1 MKLKD
6 LTVDLSRNDNSHN
19 NRSLNIGPLSDGLN
33 FIYGERGAGKSTIRN
48 LVSELLLDSS
58 KPNLAQRAAANRN
71 KIRVVV
77 DTGSGRFQIVR
88 DLNGDLSSTLVNG
101 IGTTTRSTPAVSL
114 PSLDLDRE
122 LADSFSFVT
131 FRNSESR
138 QERMHATLQNR
149 FRVPLGPDAAMGNV
163 DAPRLQQQRIQLQSQ
178 IDALHSELTQLRSQ
192 RAAIDTESSISFN
205 DINTAELDRQ
215 IALLT
220 TQLGELDPN
229 RIRLEMDS
237 LQQEA
242 ARLRLDISNT
252 AVTVEKPQP
261 SQYVPTLYRL
271 LDEIDQQIREVR
283 IVQSNVQRHRVRLKE
298 EMEFRN
304 SVSVDETNHPY
315 HRAREILRQIESRIN
330 NADTRGDQWL
340 EDHGTVD
347 AKQVSN
353 FLDETC
359 RSVRDDLQ
367 TLCDE
372 LSNQYRE
379 LRNHS
384 ATYELKELRHNFTHL
399 SELIQQLLGR
409 RDSVVAEINVAD
421 PAGADAIRRAA
432 PEFCQLAVASGHLAA
447 RQQYV
452 GPVSDLIDR
461 AHLVNRVTRDTS
473 LQQQQLAALENRL
486 AALRA
491 SLDMADSESIRITR
505 EINDL
510 TMRKSSLAT
519 MHLTQRRENTA
530 RLDEQIRNVELNIRS
545 LTDQLAK
552 IPLNFVTPHPLLVT
566 ASNILQHLTSG
577 DYLRVWLG
585 SDRNVLEVQ
594 DRHLKTHRTGSI
606 AEAGISQLV
615 HLSLVLAANETNTS
629 LNCPLILDGLFSDL
643 KSNRVDPALET
654 LSRWC
659 SQNMRQVLLLTQHRF
674 LADRLPDSPVWVIEP
689 ETNASNWRPA
699 TQETLNLAQT
709 HVANLTKPHTER
721 TVDLR
726 HEQVYSGT
734 PIAEYPRSPLPR
746 PYPLSKYPRTT
757 DRDRVSDMATLD
769 QYETYA
775 NVPQPQPKRPA
786 PAPSRVPTP
795 PRTVTANVN
804 EFATRMPIQKT
815 EVVSPSTVGDRIK
828 IATINDST
836 RIDSVSLFDA
846 AQLRCLEN
854 NNIITVGEFL
864 LLESASTTEEFVESY
879 LTGKSLEHL
888 QASAWLMNFVPGLS
902 ANDAQALVACGISEP
917 EHLLTSNIDSL
928 FERVSRFLRSP
939 DGRRFSNLDRTLD
952 RNAVHS
958 WQQRLRDNPGYRHQ
972 SRPRHSSS
980 RQSTQRRHSLRAWS
994 PNERT
999 SSSSDDRQPRTRTRV
1014 DSDRS
1019 RQRSEYDRSERERS
1033 REQRAEYD
1041 RPREQRAEYDRSREH
1056 GQRERSQDRTSY
1068 DRTRQDRVERDHTR
1082 QDRTRQ
1088 DRNYRDRDRDRDS
1101 TRQRQTVSRESM
1113 PIRSPR
1119 MRTPE
1124 PREPRQEVPPI
1135 EPRVSRPRERSR
1147 TARKPDA
1154 VRQNAGRQS
1163 IASLN
1168 ETTPVNSSSRKS
1180 QTKSKSK
1187 SDKPKLRFYLD
1198 LADHIEAAPSI
1209 GPKTGARFE
1218 AIGVHTISDFLKITA
1233 ESLAE
1238 KLNYKRLSAKVVR
1251 QYQNQTRLVCRIPNL
1266 RGHDAQLLVGCGVI
1280 EAEELASM
1288 RPEILFA
1295 KVAPFSNTKEGL
1307 KIIRNGKKPDLEEI
1321 TDWISFAQHNRS
1333 LQAA

>member
-6 LTVDLSRNDNSHN
+6 LTVELSRNDNSHN

-48 LVSELLLDSS
+48 LVSELLLDSCE
-58 KPNLAQRAAANRN
+58 PNLAQRTAAGSNS
-71 KIRVVV
+71 IRVVV
-77 DTGSGRFQIVR
+77 DTDSGRFQIVR
-88 DLNGDLSSTLVNG
+88 DAGGNLSSTLVNG
-101 IGTTTRSTPAVSL
+101 IGATNQSMSSPSPGSTG
-114 PSLDLDRE
+114 LDRE

-131 FRNSESR
+131 FRNPESR

-149 FRVPLGPDAAMGNV
+149 FRVPPGPDAAIGNV

-178 IDALHSELTQLRSQ
+178 IDTLHSELAQLRSQ

-205 DINTAELDRQ
+205 DVNTTDLDRQ
-215 IALLT
+215 ISLLT

-237 LQQEA
+237 LQQES
-242 ARLRLDISNT
+242 ARLRLEISNAT
-252 AVTVEKPQP
+252 VTVEKPQP

-409 RDSVVAEINVAD
+409 RDSVVGELGVAD
-421 PAGADAIRRAA
+421 PPGADAIRRASQD
-432 PEFCQLAVASGHLAA
+432 FCQLAVTSGHLAA
-447 RQQYV
+447 RQKYV
-452 GPVSDLIDR
+452 GPISELTDR
-461 AHLVNRVTRDTS
+461 SHLVNRVARDTS

-491 SLDMADSESIRITR
+491 SLDLADSESLRISR

-510 TMRKSSLAT
+510 TMRKSTLAT

-530 RLDEQIRNVELNIRS
+530 RIDEQIRGVELNIRS

-552 IPLNFVTPHPLLVT
+552 IPQNHVAPHPLLVK
-566 ASNILQHLTSG
+566 ASNILQQLTGG
-577 DYLRVWLG
+577 DYLHVWLG
-585 SDRNVLEVQ
+585 PDRRSLEIQ
-594 DRHLKTHRTGSI
+594 DRHLKTHQTGNI
-606 AEAGISQLV
+606 AEAGVSQLV

-629 LNCPLILDGLFSDL
+629 LKCPLILDGLFADL
-643 KSNRVDPALET
+643 KSNRVDAALQT
-654 LSRWC
+654 LSRW
-659 SQNMRQVLLLTQHRF
+659 STQNRHQVLLLTQHRF

-689 ETNASNWRPA
+689 ESNISNWRPA
-699 TQETLNLAQT
+699 TRETFN
-709 HVANLTKPHTER
+709 HVNAAPHSER
-721 TVDLR
+721 TLDLR
-726 HEQVYSGT
+726 HEEVYVGT
-734 PIAEYPRSPLPR
+734 PVAEYPRSPLPR

-757 DRDRVSDMATLD
+757 DRDRVSAMASMATLD

-775 NVPQPQPKRPA
+775 NVGPQLPQRTA
-786 PAPSRVPTP
+786 PAPVPVSTP

-836 RIDSVSLFDA
+836 RIDSVSLFDS

-854 NNIITVGEFL
+854 NNITTVGEFL
-864 LLESASTTEEFVESY
+864 SLEATSGAEEFVESY
-879 LTGKSLEHL
+879 LTGKSLEQL

-917 EHLLTSNIDSL
+917 VHLLTSNIDSL

-952 RNAVHS
+952 RNVVHT

-972 SRPRHSSS
+972 SSSRHQNSSS
-980 RQSTQRRHSLRAWS
+980 RQSAQRRHSLRAWS
-994 PNERT
+994 PNDR
-999 SSSSDDRQPRTRTRV
+999 SSSRSEDRQRRTRV
-1014 DSDRS
+1014 DNDRS
-1019 RQRSEYDRSERERS
+1019 RERSEQNRSRERREYDRSTERAQQERS
-1033 REQRAEYD
+1033 
-1041 RPREQRAEYDRSREH
+1041 
-1056 GQRERSQDRTSY
+1056 
-1068 DRTRQDRVERDHTR
+1068 

-1088 DRNYRDRDRDRDS
+1088 DRSYRDRDRDRDS
-1101 TRQRQTVSRESM
+1101 RSQRETVNRESM

-1124 PREPRQEVPPI
+1124 PREPRQAVPAM
-1135 EPRVSRPRERSR
+1135 EPRAAIRPRERR
-1147 TARKPDA
+1147 TSRKPDA
-1154 VRQNAGRQS
+1154 VRHNAGRQS
-1163 IASLN
+1163 INSLN
-1168 ETTPVNSSSRKS
+1168 ESKPASSSSRKS
-1180 QTKSKSK
+1180 RSSSK

-1218 AIGVHTISDFLKITA
+1218 AIGVHTISDLLKITA

-1238 KLNYKRLSAKVVR
+1238 KLNYKRLNAKVVR
-1251 QYQNQTRLVCRIPNL
+1251 QYQNQSRLVCRIPNL
-1266 RGHDAQLLVGCGVI
+1266 RGHDAQLLVGCDI
-1280 EAEELASM
+1280 IDPEELASM
-1288 RPEILFA
+1288 RPEMLFA
-1295 KVAPFSNTKEGL
+1295 KIGPFSDTREGL